1 MQRGPRAVVLGV
13 AGGSGSGKSTVVSE
27 VRRLLGAGA
36 TTVLHHDAYY
46 RDLSQLAF
54 GERVAVNFDHPQSL
68 ESGLLV
74 AHVEGL
80 LGGASVQAPLYDFS
94 THTRRRE
101 TERKDPAAVVILDGI
116 LVLADPRLREL
127 MDLKVF
133 VDTEADLRLIRR
145 IRRDVIDRG
154 RTPESVIAQYEATV
168 RPMHLEFVEPSKRHA
183 DLVVPEGGF
192 NRVAVDLV
200 VARLRALLGRGEA
213 ESDAQEPSAASR
225 AAGG

>member
-1 MQRGPRAVVLGV
+1 MVRSGRTVVLGV

-27 VRRLLGAGA
+27 VCRLLGPGH
-36 TTVLHHDAYY
+36 TTVLHQDAYY
-46 RDLSQLAF
+46 RDLAHIPF
-54 GERVAVNFDHPQSL
+54 EERVTVNFDHPRSL
-68 ESGLLV
+68 ENELLV
-74 AHVEGL
+74 EHVEAL
-80 LGGASVQAPLYDFS
+80 LRGEPVQAPLYAFS
-94 THTRRRE
+94 THTRRPE
-101 TERKDPAAVVILDGI
+101 TEPHEPAPVVILDGI
-116 LVLADPRLREL
+116 LVLSDPRLRER

-145 IRRDVIDRG
+145 IRRDVIERG

-200 VARLRALLGRGEA
+200 VARLRSLLEA
-213 ESDAQEPSAASR
+213 DDADTEPRSR
-225 AAGG
+225 MSSAAGG